1 VEEQT
6 FPGSVYGEITIEGT
20 KKLIEIFNKDFKNTD
35 GVFYD
40 LGSGNGDLC
49 INISMLTK
57 VSKVFGIEL
66 HKERY
71 NTSVESLSKTNLKN
85 ITFLNCDFLDVDISD
100 ATIVFFANE
109 GIPREIS
116 NKVWDMIPKGC
127 LFICGRRCRAIEN
140 RGKYFKT
147 EDIEKTYTK
156 TRGNWYTIKG
166 G

>member
-1 VEEQT
+1 MEEQT

-20 KKLIEIFNKDFKNTD
+20 KKIINIFNEYFNNPN

-49 INISMLTK
+49 INVSMLTN
-57 VSKVFGIEL
+57 VNKVFGIEL

-71 NTSVESLSKTNLKN
+71 NTSVGSLSKTNLKN
-85 ITFLNCDFLDVDISD
+85 ITFLNYDFLDIDISD

-109 GIPREIS
+109 GIPREIG
-116 NKVWDMIPKGC
+116 NKVWDMVPKGC

-147 EDIEKTYTK
+147 ENIEKTYTK
-156 TRGNWYTIKG
+156 TRGNWYIIKG
-166 G
+166 E